1 MTVLDYIHPYPPGG
15 LYGGGIWMREET
27 WYVELS
33 LSYINSHYIA
43 LCWSCITAGARYI
56 SISSY
61 QASRDDE
68 LSFVRGAVV
77 KVLKKYI
84 DGWWLVRYA
93 NINN

>member
-1 MTVLDYIHPYPPGG
+1 MLTKLRTLYTLYIFGVILNSRL
-15 LYGGGIWMREET
+15 LY
-27 WYVELS
+27 
-33 LSYINSHYIA
+33 NSVFFHLLLLY
-43 LCWSCITAGARYI
+43 TAGARYI

-93 NINN
+93 NAGSVHLETSCS

>member
-1 MTVLDYIHPYPPGG
+1 MQNYPF
-15 LYGGGIWMREET
+15 LLINLN
-27 WYVELS
+27 YV
-33 LSYINSHYIA
+33 A
-43 LCWSCITAGARYI
+43 LWWSCVTAGARYI

-93 NINN
+93 NY

>member
-1 MTVLDYIHPYPPGG
+1 MYCSDFLVLIYI
-15 LYGGGIWMREET
+15 R
-27 WYVELS
+27 WYCV
-33 LSYINSHYIA
+33 
-43 LCWSCITAGARYI
+43 TAGARYI

-68 LSFVRGAVV
+68 LSFVKGAVV

-93 NINN
+93 DILLTVLHDVSVVYVLRYPAVSYH

>member
-1 MTVLDYIHPYPPGG
+1 MHTKNSLPFLALYILLTFTNYAYLHCTQCSD
-15 LYGGGIWMREET
+15 IIC
-27 WYVELS
+27 WYCVS
-33 LSYINSHYIA
+33 
-43 LCWSCITAGARYI
+43 AGARYI

-93 NINN
+93 ANDIISAW